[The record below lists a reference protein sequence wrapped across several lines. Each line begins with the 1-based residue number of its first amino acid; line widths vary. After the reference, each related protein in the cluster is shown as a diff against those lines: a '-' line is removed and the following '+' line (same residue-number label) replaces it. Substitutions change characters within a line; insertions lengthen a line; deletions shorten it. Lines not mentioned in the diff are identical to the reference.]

1 MKNISLISID
11 HINQLIPAYAALKYA
26 RLHNKLTEKP
36 LVILTKPHIPF
47 NSLKIAHIKAMMS
60 NEAHATVIHGYSL
73 FKYPKLMTYIPVR
86 LRSRLLYRKLKN
98 YSVDEFFFS
107 HDISSDFWNQ
117 TIMHAF
123 PDAKRICY
131 GDALGLVYTQNYFT
145 QLMYRIKNKNKI
157 IVHNIIARI
166 KRKFLYP
173 SKNNQLIPQQAILA
187 IPCDPGKD
195 FLNQCHLSI
204 INQKDL
210 KHCVEELATTLP
222 EFKNHMHEVINNSS
236 KPCYLLMFSN
246 FTESRLTTLE
256 NEIALYKEILKT
268 HATIDSLI
276 IIKPHPAHN
285 PEMFQQII
293 AALSRDYTIQIIDKD
308 FYHLPIE
315 LAASLVHGCEVLSV
329 SYSSISLPYLYEKQV
344 THALTQE
351 LINKYFSI
359 EKMSWFIESNNLYI
373 NMINALQHW
382 TQDHE
387 LPI

>member
-1 MKNISLISID
+1 MNKISIISID

-26 RLHNKLTEKP
+26 RFNNKLTEKP
-36 LVILTKPHIPF
+36 LIILTKPHIPF
-47 NSLKIAHIKAMMS
+47 NSLKSAHIQAMVS
-60 NEAHATVIHGYSL
+60 NESNAIVVNGFSL
-73 FKYPKLMTYIPVR
+73 FKYPKLMTYLPVR
-86 LRSRLLYRKLKN
+86 FRSRFLYNKLKK
-98 YSVDEFFFS
+98 YQVDELFFS

-117 TIMHAF
+117 TLMHAF

-157 IVHNIIARI
+157 IVHNIFARI

-173 SKNNQLIPQQAILA
+173 AKKNQLIPQEAILA

-195 FLNQCHLSI
+195 FLSQCALSI

-210 KHCVEELATTLP
+210 KHCVEELSETIP
-222 EFKNHMHEVINNSS
+222 EFKTHMQDLITNSS

-246 FTESRLTTLE
+246 FTESKLTTLE
-256 NEIALYKEILKT
+256 NEIALYKEILAT
-268 HATIDSLI
+268 HAQKDSII

-285 PEMFQQII
+285 PDLFTQII
-293 AALSRDYTIQIIDKD
+293 EALSKDYFIQIIDKD

-315 LAASLVHGCEVLSV
+315 LAKSLVQGCEVLSV
-329 SYSSISLPYLYEKQV
+329 SYSSISLPYIYDKKV

-359 EKMSWFIESNNLYI
+359 EKMSWFIESNNLYLS
-373 NMINALQHW
+373 MIDALQHW

-387 LPI
+387 LQI

>member
-1 MKNISLISID
+1 MNNVSLISID

-26 RLHNKLTEKP
+26 RIHKKFAEKP

-47 NSLKIAHIKAMMS
+47 NTLKCAHIQSLMS
-60 NEAHATVIHGYSL
+60 NETNVILINGYSL
-73 FKYPKLMTYIPVR
+73 FKYPKLMTYLPVR
-86 LRSRLLYRKLKN
+86 LRSRFLFSKLKK
-98 YSVDEFFFS
+98 YTIDEFFFS

-117 TIMHAF
+117 TLMHAF
-123 PDAKRICY
+123 PYAKRICY

-157 IVHNIIARI
+157 IVHNIFARI

-173 SKNNQLIPQQAILA
+173 AKTNQLMPQEAILA

-195 FLNQCHLSI
+195 FLTQCKLSI

-210 KHCVEELATTLP
+210 KHCVEELAATIP
-222 EFKNHMHEVINNSS
+222 QFKTHMHDVISNSD

-246 FTESRLTTLE
+246 FTESKLTTLE
-256 NEIALYKEILKT
+256 HEIALYQEILKT
-268 HATIDSLI
+268 HAQKDSVI

-285 PEMFQQII
+285 PELFKQII
-293 AALSRDYTIQIIDKD
+293 AALNEHYSIQIIDKD

-315 LAASLVHGCEVLSV
+315 LAESLVQGCEVLSV
-329 SYSSISLPYLYEKQV
+329 SYSSISLPYIYDKKV
-344 THALTQE
+344 THVLTQE
-351 LINKYFSI
+351 LINTYFSI
-359 EKMSWFIESNNLYI
+359 EKMSWFIESNNLYLK
-373 NMINALQHW
+373 MIDALQHW
-382 TQDHE
+382 TQEHE